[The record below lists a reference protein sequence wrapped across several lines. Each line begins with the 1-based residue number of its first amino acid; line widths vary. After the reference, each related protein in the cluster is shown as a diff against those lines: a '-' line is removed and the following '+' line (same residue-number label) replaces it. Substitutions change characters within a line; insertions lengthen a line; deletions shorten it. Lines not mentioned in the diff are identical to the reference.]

1 MTIRNNLL
9 RIYLCILLIF
19 LFGCAG
25 TATLN
30 LNYQP
35 TASPDALIASVSPVK
50 IKLLNFEDKRGGRVK
65 SILIGGRHAAFD
77 VPMGDVYSARPVFEI
92 IQGAVKS
99 ELARNGHVMVNVN
112 EDFIFR
118 GQTESF
124 WVKTDVTP
132 LYWDIIGEV
141 SIKLEV
147 TDTKKASSSTFGPYS
162 AKNDERTYLY
172 PSKSL
177 MEKVLNTSLE
187 QVMKQMSS
195 DETLVKFLKGN

>member
-1 MTIRNNLL
+1 MKLSKFFVLITVLL
-9 RIYLCILLIF
+9 VIAM
-19 LFGCAG
+19 FGCGG

-35 TASPDALIASVSPVK
+35 TASPDAVLASVSPVK
-50 IKLLNFEDKRGGRVK
+50 IKLMSFEDKRRGKVE
-65 SILIGGRHAAFD
+65 SILIGGRHAAFG
-77 VPMGDVYSARPVFEI
+77 VPMGDVYSVRPVFEI

-99 ELARNGHVMVNVN
+99 ELARNGHSMVNAN
-112 EDFIFR
+112 EGFVFR
-118 GQTESF
+118 GQIESF

-141 SIKLEV
+141 NIKLEV
-147 TDTKKASSSTFGPYS
+147 TDTKKGSSSTFGPYN

-177 MEKVLNTSLE
+177 MEKVLNSSLE

-195 DETLVKFLKGN
+195 DKTLVKFLKDN